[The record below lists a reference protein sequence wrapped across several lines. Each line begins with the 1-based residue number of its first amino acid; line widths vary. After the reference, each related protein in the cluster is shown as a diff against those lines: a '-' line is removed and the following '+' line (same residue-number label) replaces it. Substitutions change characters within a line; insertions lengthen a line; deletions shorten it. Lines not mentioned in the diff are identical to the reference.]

1 MEIHLNSEDFLSF
14 NLPHVKRHFCHVF
27 VKRKSFGN
35 DVVEPSVMD
44 FINKP
49 ARPKT
54 GPVRTCLFLQYE
66 LRGPK
71 TLASVSLLLFKDI

>member
-1 MEIHLNSEDFLSF
+1 MEIHLNSGDFLSF

-27 VKRKSFGN
+27 VKRKSSGN

-54 GPVRTCLFLQYE
+54 GPVRTCLFLQYVQ
-66 LRGPK
+66 RGPK
-71 TLASVSLLLFKDI
+71 TLASVSLVLFKDI